1 MPRISDIYNYPP
13 STPGVPDTT
22 IESVDYNAYI
32 DDVKDDLNFP
42 RPILAG
48 GTSASDAVNA
58 LINLGGEKSKQVVTN
73 YDGVPTGQSAWLSGS
88 FYSAAGASGAPT
100 ANAFIGFVSVQDAN
114 NMVFEACDLT
124 DTAHP
129 IYTRAKVAGAWS
141 AWAKQVLSADLSA
154 KVDKLGDT
162 MTGFLTLSADPT
174 NVLHAATKQ
183 YADARGAFTPSGNIA
198 ATTVQ
203 GAIAELDTEKVAKA
217 GDTMTGNLEINKAIP
232 TINLKKTA
240 AGQSNAIAGYNN
252 ATARWVILLGDSA
265 AEGGADAGSDF
276 AVQAFDDSGAYKHQV
291 LNINRAAGLIQ
302 VKGDPTAALGVATKQ
317 YVDGKAPAAATAAE
331 YIANSAPTK
340 MLTPGAV
347 WAAVVTPTTLTDA
360 ATVTPDFSLGIDFAW
375 MLGAV
380 GRTLANPINFKVGQK
395 GLIYLTQDG
404 TGSRTITTWGS
415 MWKFPGG
422 VKPTLST
429 GPFAGDAISY
439 VVINST
445 AIYCTFNADFK

>member
-1 MPRISDIYNYPP
+1 MPRDGSEVYYIPP
-13 STPGVPDTT
+13 GTEGIPDST
-22 IESVDYNAYI
+22 IESIKYNEFVH
-32 DDVKDDLNFP
+32 DVEQDLNHP
-42 RPILAG
+42 RPIVAG
-48 GTSASDAVNA
+48 GTGGSTEEEA
-58 LINLGGEKSKQVVTN
+58 LFNLSGETAYQVVTN
-73 YDGVPTGQSAWLSGS
+73 FDTHPYIPGS
-88 FYSAAGASGAPT
+88 FYADAAATAPPVAGHAFAGIIYQ
-100 ANAFIGFVSVQDAN
+100 ANLAGD
-114 NMVFEACDLT
+114 MVVEARDLT
-124 DTAHP
+124 TGVNYIRIHSGGVWGTWD
-129 IYTRAKVAGAWS
+129 
-141 AWAKQVLSADLSA
+141 
-154 KVDKLGDT
+154 VDNTSQFVKKSGDT
-162 MTGFLTLSADPT
+162 MTGPLILNADPSSG
-174 NVLHAATKQ
+174 LGAATKQ
-183 YADARGAFTPSGNIA
+183 YADAKGAFTPSGNIA

-203 GAIAELDTEKVAKA
+203 GAIAELDTEKVAKL
-217 GDTMTGNLEINKAIP
+217 GDTMTGDLTINKAIP

-240 AGQSNAIAGYNN
+240 AGQNNTIAGYNN

-317 YVDGKAPAAATAAE
+317 YVDGKAPVAATAAE

-340 MLTPGAV
+340 MLTSGAV
-347 WAAVVTPTTLTDA
+347 WAAVAIPATLTDA
-360 ATVTPDFSLGIDFAW
+360 ATVTPDFNLGIDFAW

-380 GRTLANPINFKVGQK
+380 GRTLANPINFKVGMK
-395 GLIYLTQDG
+395 GMIYLTQDG
-404 TGSRTITTWGS
+404 TGNRTITSWGS